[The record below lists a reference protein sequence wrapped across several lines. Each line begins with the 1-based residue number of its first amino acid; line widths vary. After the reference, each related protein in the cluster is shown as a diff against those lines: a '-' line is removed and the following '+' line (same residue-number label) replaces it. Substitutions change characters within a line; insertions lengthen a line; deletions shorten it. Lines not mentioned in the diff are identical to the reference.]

1 MNNLKLYSMGDPV
14 KKIDEKSWESQ
25 PREEAFTEI
34 QQAIIDNLVQIKK
47 RIEKGKYS
55 NKRTE
60 RLIEIT
66 GILFEWAGLA
76 AKWRSN
82 K

>member
-1 MNNLKLYSMGDPV
+1 MINLKLYSMGDPI
-14 KKIDEKSWESQ
+14 KKIDEKSWGLQS
-25 PREEAFTEI
+25 REEAFSEI
-34 QQAIIDNLVQIKK
+34 QESITDCLVQIKK
-47 RIEKGKYS
+47 RIEKGRYA
-55 NKRTE
+55 NKRTD

-76 AKWRSN
+76 AKWSN